1 MRKGQ
6 VKIQTIEGIKKRFY
20 EKVKISETGCYE
32 WVGTTQSNG
41 YGRFSFLGKSIYA
54 HRFAALLKFGIL
66 INNKDICHICD
77 NRKCVNPE
85 HLFIGTRK
93 ENMEDCKKKSRQA
106 KGEML
111 SKKLTDKKVK
121 EIKIL
126 ISQKQNILEISKKY
140 GVSKTAISNIKLNK
154 TWRHIDAK

>member
-6 VKIQTIEGIKKRFY
+6 VKIQTIEEIKKRFN
-20 EKVKISETGCYE
+20 EKVKISDTGCHE
-32 WVGTTQSNG
+32 WIGTIQSNG

-54 HRFAALLKFGIL
+54 HRFSALLKFGIL

-77 NRKCVNPE
+77 NRRCVNPE

-93 ENMEDCKKKSRQA
+93 ENMEDCKKKGRQA
-106 KGEML
+106 KGEKL

-126 ISQKQNILEISKKY
+126 ISEKQNILEISKKY
-140 GVSKTAISNIKLNK
+140 GVSKTAISQIKLNK
-154 TWRHIDAK
+154 SWRHIDAK

>member
-20 EKVKISETGCYE
+20 EKVKISETGCHE

-54 HRFAALLKFGIL
+54 HRFSALLKFGIL

-126 ISQKQNILEISKKY
+126 ISQKQNILEIS
-140 GVSKTAISNIKLNK
+140 
-154 TWRHIDAK
+154 